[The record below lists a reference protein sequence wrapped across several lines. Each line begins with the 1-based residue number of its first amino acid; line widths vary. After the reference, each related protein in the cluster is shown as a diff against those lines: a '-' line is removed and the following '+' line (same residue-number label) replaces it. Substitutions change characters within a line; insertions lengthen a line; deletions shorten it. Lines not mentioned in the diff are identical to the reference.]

1 MLSLITLISALIYP
15 AQSVKIVSTSTIIE
29 SETPTVILKEPT
41 SKKQLVTTEGR
52 FIIAEGNS
60 NHLFEPSDFI
70 KEHIVQNYDDNTRRT
85 KTDENVRSSN
95 DDTHIQSADQFLVY
109 NKCCLFNLIKLNLYN
124 HTTYRTQL
132 TRKKTKDC

>member
-85 KTDENVRSSN
+85 KTDEN
-95 DDTHIQSADQFLVY
+95 IF
-109 NKCCLFNLIKLNLYN
+109 K
-124 HTTYRTQL
+124 
-132 TRKKTKDC
+132 